1 MEHDNGKS
9 GIDITGLLNAG
20 IASNTIN
27 SDELLVELKKIKDKE
42 ITIDKYCYSRVLS
55 ASYASL
61 DFNVAQNIVEL
72 LN

>member
-42 ITIDKYCYSRVLS
+42 INIAIVGFFLLVMLLS
-55 ASYASL
+55 IL
-61 DFNVAQNIVEL
+61 MWRKI
-72 LN
+72 